1 MDKGSFAVV
10 TGSGTGIGK
19 AIARELAFRKYNL
32 ILHSLP
38 GEGLTDLCRVLENEQ
53 KIIVHSFESDLT
65 TEKGPEEFFEFA
77 KSKGCAVSMLVN
89 NAGIGYEGPIE
100 EYSPRD
106 IDKMILLNIRA
117 LTHLTHFF
125 MPELKAQKESYILF
139 MSSFGSYL
147 PTAYRSI
154 YLATK
159 TYIYY
164 FARSLESEL
173 KGTTVRTCV
182 IVPSAVRTNINTL
195 DRIRRGGWFSQ
206 SSALMPEEVAVKGI
220 TLMLR
225 GKKVIM
231 PGFLTNLFFAAG
243 MFIPAGIMMMITRN
257 IFRKYK

>member
-1 MDKGSFAVV
+1 MDKGSYAVV
-10 TGSGTGIGK
+10 TGSGTGIGR
-19 AIARELAFRKYNL
+19 AIARDLASRKYNL

-38 GEGLTDLCRVLENEQ
+38 GEGLSDLCRDIQNEHNV
-53 KIIVHSFESDLT
+53 IVHSFESDLT
-65 TEKGPEEFFEFA
+65 AEKGPEEFFEFA
-77 KSKGCAVSMLVN
+77 KSRGCNVSMLVN
-89 NAGIGYEGPIE
+89 NAGIGYEGPVE
-100 EYSPRD
+100 EYSTKD
-106 IDKMILLNIRA
+106 IDRMILLNIRA

-125 MPELKAQKESYILF
+125 MPELKSSEKSYILF
-139 MSSFGSYL
+139 MSSFGCYL

-173 KGTTVRTCV
+173 KGTSVSTCV
-182 IVPSAVRTNINTL
+182 MVPSAVMTNVNTL

-206 SSALMPEEVAVKGI
+206 KSALMPEEVAVSGIKG
-220 TLMLR
+220 MLR

-231 PGFLTNLFFAAG
+231 PGFLTNLFFAVG
-243 MFIPAGIMMMITRN
+243 MFLPAGIMMMITRN